1 MSLEE
6 SVKFMID
13 GLAMKIMEEKNE
25 EIKRE
30 ALQLLTEY
38 CMQLQ
43 TEAEALEESEKF
55 DRNLR
60 ELVCSIEAKE
70 DRLRRAVRG
79 RVGRRRRSRQTHNL
93 RKQLLERNLRNYL
106 YSHVE

>member
-13 GLAMKIMEEKNE
+13 GLALKIMEEKNE

-79 RVGRRRRSRQTHNL
+79 RVGRRRRSNL

-106 YSHVE
+106 YSHVD